1 VEFSV
6 GSGCIYSTLLG
17 SPVIATNKE
26 KILRAASVMISA
38 IGLTWSVTTKIGEV
52 AANLDRRLDKLE
64 QSTVEL
70 RAEVR
75 SLDRAAH
82 RSGAK

>member
-1 VEFSV
+1 V
-6 GSGCIYSTLLG
+6 T
-17 SPVIATNKE
+17 TNKE
-26 KILRAASVMISA
+26 KILKAASVVISA
-38 IGLTWSVTTKIGEV
+38 IGLTWSMTTKIGDI

-75 SLDRAAH
+75 LIDRAI
-82 RSGAK
+82 RQPPPK

>member
-1 VEFSV
+1 LV
-6 GSGCIYSTLLG
+6 
-17 SPVIATNKE
+17 PVVIEKE
-26 KILRAASVMISA
+26 KLLKAASVMLSA
-38 IGLTWSVTTKIGEV
+38 AGLTWSMSTTIGNA

-75 SLDRAAH
+75 LLDRAAH
-82 RSGAK
+82 RPETK